1 MPKVKACKGSQS
13 WDSSASSP
21 NTGVRTLTPDSQG
34 HRDTKRARDMG
45 HESEKPS
52 QKHERKWK
60 AGQGDTA
67 TQSDLEK
74 LNELESRLRGALSA
88 FPT

>member
-1 MPKVKACKGSQS
+1 
-13 WDSSASSP
+13 
-21 NTGVRTLTPDSQG
+21 
-34 HRDTKRARDMG
+34 MG